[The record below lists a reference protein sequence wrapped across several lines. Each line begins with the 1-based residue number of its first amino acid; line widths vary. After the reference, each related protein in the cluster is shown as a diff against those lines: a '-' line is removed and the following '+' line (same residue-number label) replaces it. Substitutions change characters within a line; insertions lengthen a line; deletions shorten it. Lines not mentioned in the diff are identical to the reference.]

1 MSTPDLSDKY
11 PNLDFINL
19 QFRNFG
25 KQGFYSGQI
34 ETVFCPDDNSKVK
47 EILST
52 PGKGKILIVDGSAST
67 QVALMGDMIAKSAE
81 ENNWKAVII
90 NGCVRDV
97 NELGNFNIGIFALGS
112 VPRKSEK
119 KDRGDVAISLKI
131 GGVQVDSGSW
141 AYADD
146 NGVLV
151 SKDSLK
157 LD

>member
-1 MSTPDLSDKY
+1 MTTPDLSDKY
-11 PNLDFINL
+11 PSVDFINL

-34 ETVFCPDDNSKVK
+34 ETIFCPDDNSKVK

-52 PGKGKILIVDGSAST
+52 PGNGRILIVDGSAST
-67 QVALMGDMIAKSAE
+67 RVALMGDMIARSAE
-81 ENNWKAVII
+81 ENHWAAVII

-97 NELGNFNIGIFALGS
+97 NELSNFNIGIFALGS
-112 VPRKSEK
+112 VPKKSEK
-119 KDRGDVAISLKI
+119 KDRGDIAISLEI
-131 GGVQVDSGSW
+131 GGVKVHSGNW

-151 SKDSLK
+151 SKDPLK
-157 LD
+157 ID

>member
-11 PNLDFINL
+11 PNVEFINL

-34 ETVFCPDDNSKVK
+34 ETVLCPDDNSKVK

-112 VPRKSEK
+112 VPRKSETSRTIGWRRMHK
-119 KDRGDVAISLKI
+119 SLR
-131 GGVQVDSGSW
+131 
-141 AYADD
+141 
-146 NGVLV
+146 
-151 SKDSLK
+151 K
-157 LD
+157 LWTSIIPGCPRMENKSTEPKA

>member
-1 MSTPDLSDKY
+1 M
-11 PNLDFINL
+11 
-19 QFRNFG
+19 
-25 KQGFYSGQI
+25 
-34 ETVFCPDDNSKVK
+34 
-47 EILST
+47 
-52 PGKGKILIVDGSAST
+52 DGSAST